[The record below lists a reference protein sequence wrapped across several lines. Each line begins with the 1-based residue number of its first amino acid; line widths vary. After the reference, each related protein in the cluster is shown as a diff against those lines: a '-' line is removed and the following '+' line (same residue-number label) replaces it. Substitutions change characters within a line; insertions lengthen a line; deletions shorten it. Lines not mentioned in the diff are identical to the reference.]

1 MTQMSKAKLKGPELW
16 RWPALIYAA
25 LLLSVYVVIVP
36 SGGYTEFKGFKYVLF
51 AALTAAFIAGEYLLR
66 LEMRLVGAK
75 VLAPKFGVN
84 AFELCVLAYVLFT
97 AISALLSEYSGTLF
111 GNERRDGFVT
121 IALYGALCVVLSRSL
136 APKKWLAMVFGAA
149 MCVFCVLGLLQL
161 YGLNPLSLFPEGYDF
176 YDAGVYYSSQFW
188 STAGNA
194 DISAALL
201 CISAGIFAA
210 LLIKTRA
217 AWGYA
222 PLVLTVFS
230 ISELN
235 VSAAVLALF
244 VGLAIALPV
253 LVCSGAELRRAFAV
267 YGAVAAAFAL
277 GRIIVFGRASL
288 SLSFGT
294 VWVAL
299 LCAGI
304 ILAAAS
310 LILRGRLDGAKLSAK
325 KLRLILLCLVLAV
338 FIFGLAFIYFA
349 PDLGIEMLSQAQ
361 ELLHGNVSDKAG
373 SGRIFIWRQVG
384 DCIKEKPIFGGGPDT
399 LGQRGLEGFSRY
411 NPAIGRVVS
420 TSIDAAHNEYLNIWV
435 NQGLL
440 ALLAYLALLG
450 VSVVKWVRNPNDTV
464 CAVCGAAALLYAIQ
478 AFFGISSC
486 IVSPLFWLAL
496 AMVNRRDDEVK

>member
-1 MTQMSKAKLKGPELW
+1 MSKAKLKGPELW

-36 SGGYTEFKGFKYVLF
+36 SGGYMEFKGFKYVLF

-75 VLAPKFGVN
+75 VLAPKFRVN

-97 AISALLSEYSGTLF
+97 AISALLSQYDGTLF

-149 MCVFCVLGLLQL
+149 MCVFCALGLLQL

-201 CISAGIFAA
+201 
-210 LLIKTRA
+210 IKTQA

-244 VGLAIALPV
+244 VGLALALPV

-267 YGAVAAAFAL
+267 YGAVAASFAL

-299 LCAGI
+299 LGAGI

-310 LILRGRLDGAKLSAK
+310 LLLRERLDGAKLNAK
-325 KLRLILLCLVLAV
+325 KLRLILLGIVLAA

-349 PDLGIEMLSQAQ
+349 PDLGIEMLLQAQ

-373 SGRIFIWRQVG
+373 SGRIFIWRQVW
-384 DCIKEKPIFGGGPDT
+384 DCIKEKPIFGGGSDT

-411 NPAIGRVVS
+411 NPAVGYVVS
-420 TSIDAAHNEYLNIWV
+420 SSIDAAHNEYLNIWV

-450 VSVVKWVRNPNDTV
+450 VSVVKWIRNPNDTV

-496 AMVNRRDDEVK
+496 AMVNRRDGEVK

>member
-1 MTQMSKAKLKGPELW
+1 MAKRKRRKSDACRLPS
-16 RWPALIYAA
+16 AVYAA
-25 LLLSVYVVIVP
+25 LLLSAFILAVP
-36 SGGYTEFKGFKYVLF
+36 SAGYAQFKAFKYTLFIVLG
-51 AALTAAFIAGEYLLR
+51 AAFIAAEFVVR
-66 LEMRLVGAK
+66 LELRIVGAK
-75 VLAPKFGVN
+75 LDLPRYKINSFEALA
-84 AFELCVLAYVLFT
+84 LAYVLLT
-97 AISALLSEYSGTLF
+97 AVSALLSEYSGVFL
-111 GNERRDGFVT
+111 GNGRRDGVLT
-121 IALYGALCVVLSRSL
+121 IALYAAVCVLLSRRF
-136 APKKWLAMVFGAA
+136 APKMWLAAVFGVT
-149 MCVFCVLGLLQL
+149 MSVFCVIGFLQL
-161 YGLNPLSLFPEGYDF
+161 YGMNPLKLFLDGYDF

-188 STAGNA
+188 STTGNS
-194 DISAALL
+194 DLSAALL

-230 ISELN
+230 ISELD

-244 VGLAIALPV
+244 VGLALALPV

-267 YGAVAAAFAL
+267 YGAVAASFAL
-277 GRIIVFGRASL
+277 GRMIVFGRASM

-299 LCAGI
+299 LCGGVVLI
-304 ILAAAS
+304 AAS
-310 LILRGRLDGAKLSAK
+310 FALRAKLDGAQLSAK
-325 KLRLILLCLVLAV
+325 KLRLILLCLVLAA

-361 ELLHGNVSDKAG
+361 DMLRGNASDDAG
-373 SGRIFIWRQVG
+373 SGRIFIWRQVW

-435 NQGLL
+435 NQGLF

-450 VSVVKWVRNPNDTV
+450 VSVVKWVKNPDDTV
-464 CAVCGAAALLYAIQ
+464 CTVCGAAALLYAIQ

-486 IVSPLFWLAL
+486 IVSPLFWFAL
-496 AMVNRRDDEVK
+496 AMVNRRGGDKLK